1 MCCRFELSARL
12 ADGTL
17 LFQHAIGTAPP
28 PRRHHHGAT
37 GSVKVMIL
45 EHALINIR
53 PGTHQE
59 FEAAITKAR
68 EVISAAPGFCSFA
81 LHRGIEMPDRYL
93 LIVGWETLEAHTDG
107 FRQSPAFAEW
117 RSHIGPFFDI
127 PPEVDHYDLLAGL
140 S

>member
-1 MCCRFELSARL
+1 M
-12 ADGTL
+12 
-17 LFQHAIGTAPP
+17 
-28 PRRHHHGAT
+28 
-37 GSVKVMIL
+37 VMIL

-81 LHRGIEMPDRYL
+81 LHRGIEFPDRYL

-117 RSHIGPFFDI
+117 RSHIGPFFEV